1 MKKRDNVASLIKILM
16 EMANYIDEKGVKT
29 YSSSEDVTLS
39 CMEFGYGFRALT
51 SYLRDGIRTVAYLQ
65 EENFE
70 LKERLYFK
78 SLELESSL
86 NIDALDDEHQ
96 KDIKEYFAQLQ
107 AVEEQELNDNDEV
120 EPEVEGVMAT
130 PIEALDLSV
139 RAYNV
144 LIRAGIKTVDDIME
158 KSPNELRCV
167 RNMGRRS
174 LGEII
179 YKMES
184 LETGYLAKYGKTL
197 DDMESITKGEEQ
209 Q

>member
-1 MKKRDNVASLIKILM
+1 MRKRDNAANLIKILM
-16 EMANYIDEKGVKT
+16 EMANYIDEKGAKA
-29 YSSSEDVTLS
+29 YGSSEDVTLS
-39 CMEFGYGFRALT
+39 CTELGYGFRALT

-78 SLELESSL
+78 HLELENSL
-86 NIDALDDEHQ
+86 NIDTLDDEHQ
-96 KDIKEYFAQLQ
+96 KAIREFFARLQ
-107 AVEEQELNDNDEV
+107 AIEEQEIDDDEV
-120 EPEVEGVMAT
+120 KPEAEGVMAT

-144 LIRAGIKTVDDIME
+144 LMRAGIKTVDDIMK
-158 KSPNELRCV
+158 KSPDELRKV
-167 RNMGRRS
+167 RNIGQRS
-174 LGEII
+174 LGEVI

-184 LETGYLAKYGKTL
+184 LETGYLAKYGKNL
-197 DDMESITKGEEQ
+197 DDMESIVKGEKQ